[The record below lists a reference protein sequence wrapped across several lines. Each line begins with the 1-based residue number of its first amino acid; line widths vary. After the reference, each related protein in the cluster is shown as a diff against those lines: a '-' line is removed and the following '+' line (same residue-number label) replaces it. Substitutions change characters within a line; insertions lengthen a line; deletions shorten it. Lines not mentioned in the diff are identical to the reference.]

1 LASWAGFAG
10 GAGVFGAAFCSSGAF
25 GGDSTDVC
33 AGGGDDDTAGG
44 GDDTAGGGDDT
55 AGGGDD
61 TAGGGDDTAGDG
73 DDTAV
78 ACVCAGG
85 AVEPLVDVF
94 ADVVAVVAAGTL
106 VTFSLLVA
114 TADVVTFVAFVG
126 TSVVELES
134 SSDAKKFLKSNFPLK
149 CPYPSTATAANTH
162 ITHTAHNHRAQL
174 LLYFSF
180 FARCRSMYA
189 PDVVNNRSSSLPLD
203 VDARASSM
211 DRSRSSVF
219 VYLAAVAA

>member
-1 LASWAGFAG
+1 MASWAGFAG
-10 GAGVFGAAFCSSGAF
+10 GAGVFGTAFCSSGAF

-33 AGGGDDDTAGG
+33 ADSGVEDTAGG

-55 AGGGDD
+55 AGGGEF
-61 TAGGGDDTAGDG
+61 A
-73 DDTAV
+73 AV
-78 ACVCAGG
+78 ASVCAGG

-94 ADVVAVVAAGTL
+94 ADVVAAVAAGTL

-114 TADVVTFVAFVG
+114 TTDVVTFVAFAV

-134 SSDAKKFLKSNFPLK
+134 SSDAKKLLKSNFPLK
-149 CPYPSTATAANTH
+149 CPYPTTATATNTH
-162 ITHTAHNHRAQL
+162 ITHTAHNHREQL

-189 PDVVNNRSSSLPLD
+189 PDVVSNRSSSLTLDD

>member
-1 LASWAGFAG
+1 MASWAGFAG

-55 AGGGDD
+55 AG
-61 TAGGGDDTAGDG
+61 DG

-78 ACVCAGG
+78 ACVCARG

-114 TADVVTFVAFVG
+114 

>member
-1 LASWAGFAG
+1 MASWAGFAG

-33 AGGGDDDTAGG
+33 AG
-44 GDDTAGGGDDT
+44 
-55 AGGGDD
+55 GGGDD

-114 TADVVTFVAFVG
+114 TAYVVTFVAFVG
-126 TSVVELES
+126 TSVV
-134 SSDAKKFLKSNFPLK
+134 
-149 CPYPSTATAANTH
+149 
-162 ITHTAHNHRAQL
+162 
-174 LLYFSF
+174 
-180 FARCRSMYA
+180 
-189 PDVVNNRSSSLPLD
+189 
-203 VDARASSM
+203 
-211 DRSRSSVF
+211 
-219 VYLAAVAA
+219 